1 MKPAMWLTRALS
13 KALGTYSLC
22 TAEKHTAVVKRRKA
36 KEACLAGKLQ
46 RGSHARVVR
55 VVRVVGK
62 TWGSEDLGMPPL
74 RGNQQC
80 WAKRG
85 NQKHIAPRVFG
96 WPEPWY

>member
-22 TAEKHTAVVKRRKA
+22 TAEEHIAVVKRRKA

-55 VVRVVGK
+55 VVGK

-74 RGNQQC
+74 RGNQQVLGEKGKSKAHC
-80 WAKRG
+80 TSGIQLA
-85 NQKHIAPRVFG
+85 
-96 WPEPWY
+96 